1 MLDLGHFC
9 CHVDDIFVV
18 DLNLVPRSEERAF
31 ESSPANGWTPAKSRA
46 MSTDMET
53 KEYLTQ
59 LEEAATIDEQAD
71 ILHFL
76 HNTK

>member
-1 MLDLGHFC
+1 MTDC
-9 CHVDDIFVV
+9 CHAVTVVIFVV
-18 DLNLVPRSEERAF
+18 CPVPRSEERALDNRA
-31 ESSPANGWTPAKSRA
+31 ANGWTPAKSRA

-59 LEEAATIDEQAD
+59 LEEATTIDAQAD

-76 HNTK
+76 YNTK